1 MDQFFDLIIFHILF
15 LGAFLLGELAFWNW
29 LSIHFASKATGKPLL
44 LAFSLSVA
52 VLLYAPLRSWSL
64 RGIRNAGCTIELSL
78 PLPSGA
84 L

>member
-29 LSIHFASKATGKPLL
+29 LSIHFASKATGQPLL